1 MSTCK
6 GSQLDA
12 KTNQIYFMESV
23 LLFLILLDLFLMN
36 PLVSLKFFSHMKEGE
51 EGGFSINAILTPPP
65 AINYLML
72 LHPLLK

>member
-1 MSTCK
+1 
-6 GSQLDA
+6 
-12 KTNQIYFMESV
+12 MESV

-51 EGGFSINAILTPPP
+51 EGGFSINAILTPAP

-72 LHPLLK
+72 LHPLLKVFWRKFLTIVFEFDHFPT